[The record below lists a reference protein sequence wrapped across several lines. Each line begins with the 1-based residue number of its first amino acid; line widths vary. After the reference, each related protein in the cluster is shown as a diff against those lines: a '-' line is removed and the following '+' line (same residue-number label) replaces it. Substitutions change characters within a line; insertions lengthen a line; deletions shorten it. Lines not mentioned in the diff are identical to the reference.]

1 MFLSVIAST
10 GEVVI
15 VGVVLGADPSRCT
28 YTLIG
33 SPSGRIGAAVP
44 DGGGIIPMIWPAAIR
59 SVHPPALLSPP
70 WRAQAEGWIGS
81 VITGPIPKSGVSP
94 VWSLINT
101 VVQSAA
107 RSEEHTSE
115 LQSLAYLV
123 CRLLLEKKKT
133 TSRKRTT

>member
-1 MFLSVIAST
+1 
-10 GEVVI
+10 
-15 VGVVLGADPSRCT
+15 
-28 YTLIG
+28 
-33 SPSGRIGAAVP
+33 
-44 DGGGIIPMIWPAAIR
+44 MIRPAAIW

-107 RSEEHTSE
+107 VPVVPSVVFWAMSQPA
-115 LQSLAYLV
+115 LP
-123 CRLLLEKKKT
+123 RLSSICHEFV
-133 TSRKRTT
+133 

>member
-44 DGGGIIPMIWPAAIR
+44 DGGVIIPMIRPLSEGESDAPIW
-59 SVHPPALLSPP
+59 SVHPPPLLSPP
-70 WRAQAEGWIGS
+70 WRAQAEGWIGRG
-81 VITGPIPKSGVSP
+81 VVTGPAPKSGGTP
-94 VWSLINT
+94 FWSAFST
-101 VVQSAA
+101 P
-107 RSEEHTSE
+107 
-115 LQSLAYLV
+115 
-123 CRLLLEKKKT
+123 
-133 TSRKRTT
+133 